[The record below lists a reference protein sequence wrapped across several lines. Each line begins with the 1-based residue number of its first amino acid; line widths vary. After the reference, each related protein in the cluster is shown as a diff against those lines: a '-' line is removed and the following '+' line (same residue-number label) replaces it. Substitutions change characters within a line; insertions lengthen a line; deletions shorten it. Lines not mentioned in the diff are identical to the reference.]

1 MRLLLSYIL
10 YFIGDIIS
18 ITLMSYG
25 FGFKIY
31 NKVML
36 WSVDLDNEGKISF
49 CNIITPTAQNLNM
62 MEEDISDYVEILL
75 KKGAKTENYTT
86 SDNRI
91 IIINE
96 LTRNSSIKNILNNPP
111 ESNSLF
117 SRFFER
123 FKRNKLKSK

>member
-36 WSVDLDNEGKISF
+36 WSVDLDNEGKIWKHVK
-49 CNIITPTAQNLNM
+49 PKR
-62 MEEDISDYVEILL
+62 
-75 KKGAKTENYTT
+75 KKKNVKKN
-86 SDNRI
+86 SRI
-91 IIINE
+91 H
-96 LTRNSSIKNILNNPP
+96 
-111 ESNSLF
+111 
-117 SRFFER
+117 
-123 FKRNKLKSK
+123 